1 MTTTIDKEDDDYRD
15 FPGRALLISLFRIG
29 HVAGLVGV
37 AAWVLGSQDLAAT
50 GAAAM
55 PVYVHGSAFAFL
67 MVGSGLGMLAV
78 DGWANPAHFRQVN
91 GLAVVL
97 KLFLVAL
104 MVLWSEARLFLFWS
118 ILVYS
123 VAISH
128 APGRIRHRRLF

>member
-1 MTTTIDKEDDDYRD
+1 MSKATDNEDDYRD

-37 AAWVLGSQDLAAT
+37 AAWVLGGQDLAAA

-55 PVYVHGSAFAFL
+55 PVFVHGAAFAFL
-67 MVGSGLGMLAV
+67 LVGAGLGILAV
-78 DGWANPAHFRQVN
+78 DAWSNPSHFRQVN
-91 GLAVVL
+91 GLAVIL
-97 KLFLVAL
+97 KLVLVAL
-104 MVLWSEARLFLFWS
+104 MVVWGEARVFLFWT

-128 APGRIRHRRLF
+128 APGRIRPRRLF

>member
-1 MTTTIDKEDDDYRD
+1 MSKATDNDDDYRD

-37 AAWVLGSQDLAAT
+37 AAWVLGGQELAAA
-50 GAAAM
+50 GAVAM
-55 PVYVHGSAFAFL
+55 PVHVHGAAFAFL
-67 MVGSGLGMLAV
+67 LVGAGFGMLAV

-91 GLAVVL
+91 GLALIL
-97 KLFLVAL
+97 KLVLVAL
-104 MVLWSEARLFLFWS
+104 MVVWGEARVFLFWI

-128 APGRIRHRRLF
+128 APGRIRHHRLF